1 MMATIR
7 VRIVA
12 LLLLSLLPVPGAWA
26 SPPPEAQ
33 AAVYL
38 QQLSRSSSTPGI
50 SVAVASKGRIV
61 FSQGAGVVD
70 LDNLV
75 PATGTSVYNI
85 GSVSKVITAVAILQ
99 LLEQGKISL
108 DDPIQ
113 KYVPGFPDKGSPIT
127 LKHLLTHTSGIRH
140 YRKTDFP
147 DSEDN
152 ENKRPFATF
161 EDAIKIFKDDPLL
174 FKPGEYYSYSSY
186 AVNLLQGVIE
196 KVTGMLFEDYMREHV
211 WMPAA
216 MLNTSFDVPERIVPH
231 RAKSYRVEK
240 GRALNYYY
248 NDLTYKF
255 ASGGM
260 ISTVEDLV
268 RLGTALNHGELLKPE
283 TIALMYKSQMDP
295 VLQYQ
300 KDGPPIKESFQQGL
314 LWRIQKDGAGRTF
327 AYHCGSVKAFNAC
340 LVNFID
346 EDLVVALAV
355 NSDGEVG
362 GYKQAETFAGFFRS
376 TPAEPDKPPAHH
388 R

>member
-1 MMATIR
+1 MTATVR
-7 VRIVA
+7 CRIVA
-12 LLLLSLLPVPGAWA
+12 LCLLLLLLPISGAWA

-33 AAVYL
+33 AADYL
-38 QQLSRSSSTPGI
+38 QQLYRSSTPAI

-61 FSQGAGVVD
+61 FSQGAGSVD

-85 GSVSKVITAVAILQ
+85 GSVSKVITAVAILE
-99 LLEQGKISL
+99 LVEQGKISL

-113 KYVPGFPDKGSPIT
+113 KYVPSFPDKGAPIT

-140 YRKTDFP
+140 YRKKDFP
-147 DSEDN
+147 PTEDT
-152 ENKRPFATF
+152 ENQRPFATF
-161 EDAIKIFKDDPLL
+161 EEALKIFKDDPLL

-196 KVTGMLFEDYMREHV
+196 KVTGMPFEDFLRQSV
-211 WMPAA
+211 WIPAA

-231 RAKSYRVEK
+231 RAKSYRIEK

-283 TIALMYKSQMDP
+283 TLALMYKSQMDP
-295 VLQYQ
+295 VLSYRE
-300 KDGPPIKESFQQGL
+300 GAPPVKEDFQQGL
-314 LWRIQKDGAGRTF
+314 LWRIQKDDAGRTF
-327 AYHCGSVKAFNAC
+327 IYHCGSVKAFNAC
-340 LVNFID
+340 LVNYPA

-355 NSDGEVG
+355 NSWGEVG
-362 GYKQAETFAGFFRS
+362 GYKQAGTFAGFFRS
-376 TPAEPDKPPAHH
+376 DHQ

>member
-1 MMATIR
+1 MTAT
-7 VRIVA
+7 VRFRIAA
-12 LLLLSLLPVPGAWA
+12 LFLLSLLPASGAWA

-33 AAVYL
+33 AADYL
-38 QQLSRSSSTPGI
+38 QQLYRSSSTPGI

-61 FSQGAGVVD
+61 FSQGAGSVD

-85 GSVSKVITAVAILQ
+85 GSVSKVITAVAILE
-99 LLEQGKISL
+99 LVEQGKISL

-113 KYVPGFPDKGSPIT
+113 KYVPSFPDKGAPIT

-147 DSEDN
+147 PTEDT
-152 ENKRPFATF
+152 ENQRPFATF
-161 EDAIKIFKDDPLL
+161 EEAIKIFKDDPIL

-196 KVTGMLFEDYMREHV
+196 KATGLPFEDFMRQSV
-211 WMPAA
+211 WIPAA

-231 RAKSYRVEK
+231 RAKSYRIEK

-260 ISTVEDLV
+260 ISTVDDLV
-268 RLGTALNHGELLKPE
+268 RLGTALNHGQLLKPE
-283 TIALMYKSQMDP
+283 TLALMYKSQMDP
-295 VLQYQ
+295 VLHYQ
-300 KDGPPIKESFQQGL
+300 EGGPPIREDFQQGL
-314 LWRIQKDGAGRTF
+314 LWRIQKDEAGRTF
-327 AYHCGSVKAFNAC
+327 IYHCGSVKAFNAC
-340 LVNFID
+340 LVNYPD

-355 NSDGEVG
+355 NSQGEVG

-376 TPAEPDKPPAHH
+376 DHQ

>member
-1 MMATIR
+1 MATIR

-12 LLLLSLLPVPGAWA
+12 LLLLSLLPIPGAWA

-33 AAVYL
+33 AADYL
-38 QQLSRSSSTPGI
+38 QQLFRSSSTPAI

-61 FSQGAGVVD
+61 FSQGAGIVD

-75 PATGTSVYNI
+75 PATGNSVYNI

-108 DDPIQ
+108 ADPIQ

-152 ENKRPFATF
+152 ENKRPIATF
-161 EDAIKIFKDDPLL
+161 EEAIKIFKDDPLL

-186 AVNLLQGVIE
+186 AVNLLQGVVE
-196 KVTGMLFEDYMREHV
+196 KVTGMPFEDYMRQHV

-248 NDLTYKF
+248 NDLTYKL

-260 ISTVEDLV
+260 ISTVDDLV
-268 RLGTALNHGELLKPE
+268 RLGTALNHGQLLKPE
-283 TIALMYKSQMDP
+283 TIALMYKSQLNP
-295 VLQYQ
+295 VLHYHE
-300 KDGPPIKESFQQGL
+300 DGPPTQESFQQGM
-314 LWRIQKDGAGRTF
+314 LWRIRKDAAGRTY

-340 LVNFID
+340 LINYTD

-376 TPAEPDKPPAHH
+376 APGGTK
-388 R
+388 